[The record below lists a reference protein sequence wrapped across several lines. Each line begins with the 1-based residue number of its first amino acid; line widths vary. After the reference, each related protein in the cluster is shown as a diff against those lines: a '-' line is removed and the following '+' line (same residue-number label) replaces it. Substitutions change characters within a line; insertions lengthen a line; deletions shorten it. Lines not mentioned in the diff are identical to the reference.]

1 MKIAAIDYSMTC
13 PSVTTFSGG
22 PFTFQNTQSYFRTNT
37 GKYVGQ
43 FGNIK
48 GSQIQEYKSEMQ
60 RYINHAEWVLSIVKS
75 CSVVAIEGYSM
86 GSRGKV
92 FHIAENT
99 AILKYLL
106 HQNNIPLIT
115 VPPKR
120 VKKPA
125 CKGNAS
131 KEEMY
136 EAFVTQNKVDLK
148 NILGY
153 TAKKIASPIGDVV
166 DSFFVCK
173 YLYDKGE

>member
-22 PFTFQNTQSYFRTNT
+22 PFTFENTKSYFRTSTN
-37 GKYVGQ
+37 KYVGQ

-48 GSQIQEYKSEMQ
+48 GTEIQEYKSEME
-60 RYINHAEWVLSIVKS
+60 RYINHAQWVLSIVRG
-75 CSVVAIEGYSM
+75 CDMVAIEGYSM

-99 AILKYLL
+99 AILKYILF
-106 HQNNIPLIT
+106 QNNIPFIT
-115 VPPKR
+115 VPPTR
-120 VKKPA
+120 VKKHA

-136 EAFVTQNKVDLK
+136 EAFVKLTKSDLK
-148 NILGY
+148 KTIEY
-153 TAKKIASPIGDVV
+153 SAKKIASPIGDIV
-166 DSFFVCK
+166 DSFFICK
-173 YLYDKGE
+173 YLHDKGE